1 MKHQLHYWTIFLA
14 ALFFEEGVD
23 AATARLFSQNV
34 GLLVDTRLD
43 PLVNPGTC
51 SSHVHSVY
59 GNANFGA
66 SLTEE
71 MLSFNDAD
79 WRNVDGKVRDGCV
92 VVWSFDVA
100 VARVLTRILHSCL
113 PDKVQPHN

>member
-1 MKHQLHYWTIFLA
+1 MKHQSHLYWTILLAA
-14 ALFFEEGVD
+14 ALFAKDGVD

-66 SLTEE
+66 SLAPE
-71 MLSFNDAD
+71 MLSFNDGD

-92 VVWSFDVA
+92 VWSFAIA
-100 VARVLTRILHSCL
+100 VARFLHVSSFI
-113 PDKVQPHN
+113 PS